1 MKYFQQNKFKAVFE
15 ELDQFLST
23 YDLAMLLNTK
33 REQVHKILE
42 QLFPSRIPSKRI
54 IEYVDNQKKKHIH
67 IEYYI
72 NAQEAEAILKRAKE
86 INILSYEE
94 LEIGMK
100 KLTKKAYNELV
111 KTKILCTG
119 LYNGRSVDE
128 AEIDDE
134 LFEHLSDIKN
144 DYKKGV
150 LTAFNADAEMAYNF
164 LKYEESYDDDLDLDY
179 NSDDL
184 YGSYQDNMNDINT
197 HFGGY

>member
-1 MKYFQQNKFKAVFE
+1 MNDYKAVFE

-23 YDLAMLLNTK
+23 TDLAFMLNTP
-33 REQVHKILE
+33 RQQIHYVLE
-42 QLFPSRIPSKRI
+42 ELFPERIGTESVTV
-54 IEYVDNQKKKHIH
+54 YTDYLNKKHTYY
-67 IEYYI
+67 EYLI

-94 LEIGMK
+94 LEFRMK

-134 LFEHLSDIKN
+134 LYEHLQDIKN
-144 DYKKGV
+144 DYKKGIQ
-150 LTAFNADAEMAYNF
+150 TAFNADAEMASNY
-164 LKYEESYDDDLDLDY
+164 LKYEESYDDDLDLDFD
-179 NSDDL
+179 SDDL
-184 YGSYQDNMNDINT
+184 YGSNQDNMQDIKT
-197 HFGGY
+197 HFGDY